1 MNSNKEKATHYL
13 ASIPKFTGLNSR
25 IDKEYKKRVG
35 FPARKFLE
43 SPRLSDGIKIDAVTY
58 FDPEAGKFL
67 ERSVKYAKK
76 IDNAKNTLFTKAN
89 NYITPYINSSD
100 EGKRDYEYKKR
111 LGDFGGKKRKS
122 RKNTRKSRKNTR
134 KSRKNTR
141 KSRKNTRKSKK
152 I

>member
-1 MNSNKEKATHYL
+1 MNSNKEKATHFL
-13 ASIPKFTGLNSR
+13 ASIPTITGLNSI

-43 SPRLSDGIKIDAVTY
+43 SPILSDRTKIDAVTY
-58 FDPEAGKFL
+58 FDPEAGEILK
-67 ERSVKYAKK
+67 RGVNYANNIVKT
-76 IDNAKNTLFTKAN
+76 KNTLFTKAN

-100 EGKRDYEYKKR
+100 EGKRDYEYKR